1 MDETCPLC
9 TGGRGGGRGTAR
21 PAVRRLEAPV
31 SVDQRP
37 VRRAPRAVPERRDAA
52 GGAVRS
58 LTAGKGSMQVE
69 SGPRREHGGR
79 WGAGDGNIGISTNI
93 NININTN
100 IKCDGEQQ
108 HHATRGAPSQRGAAG
123 PGAKGAQQRGEHA
136 PDRAEADQQH
146 PAPLRGEG
154 RGVSN

>member
-1 MDETCPLC
+1 
-9 TGGRGGGRGTAR
+9 
-21 PAVRRLEAPV
+21 
-31 SVDQRP
+31 
-37 VRRAPRAVPERRDAA
+37 
-52 GGAVRS
+52 
-58 LTAGKGSMQVE
+58 MQVE

-79 WGAGDGNIGISTNI
+79 WGAGDGNIGISTNINININTNI